1 MGKKYYDSYDY
12 EDIYNKEVL
21 GEETEQEII
30 ERIARDIRKCK
41 LVVKTIQSGTML
53 ESEVY
58 PVYSKKREMPK
69 TEKKS
74 ETNIWQKNLNDT
86 NTRKWIVRLINTNF
100 GLNDLMVTLTYE
112 DYYYPTEK
120 QARKDIKYYI
130 EKVRKYRRKH
140 GLEELKYL
148 YVISFVPEDEQK
160 KDRKSVV

>member
-74 ETNIWQKNLNDT
+74 ETNI
-86 NTRKWIVRLINTNF
+86 
-100 GLNDLMVTLTYE
+100 
-112 DYYYPTEK
+112 
-120 QARKDIKYYI
+120 
-130 EKVRKYRRKH
+130 
-140 GLEELKYL
+140 
-148 YVISFVPEDEQK
+148 
-160 KDRKSVV
+160 